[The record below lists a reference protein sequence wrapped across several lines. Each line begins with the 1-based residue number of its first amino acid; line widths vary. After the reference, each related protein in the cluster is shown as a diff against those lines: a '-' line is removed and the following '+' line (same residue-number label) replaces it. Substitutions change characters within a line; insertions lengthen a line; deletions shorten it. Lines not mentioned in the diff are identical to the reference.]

1 MKKYILTLVLFS
13 FIGITSYAQN
23 NAAPRTEFTA
33 ALSETALTVKPGE
46 SKNSTL
52 TLNRSKSFS
61 KSDATLGLSSGLPE
75 GVHVTFSPA
84 EGAISSSEV
93 KVAVDETAKAG
104 NYTIII
110 RSTIQNKNKG
120 TTLKLTVL
128 EKDGSVVSLN

>member
-13 FIGITSYAQN
+13 LIGINTYAQES
-23 NAAPRTEFTA
+23 AAPRTEFTA
-33 ALSETALTVKPGE
+33 ALSETTLTIKPGE

-84 EGAISSSEV
+84 EGAISSTEV
-93 KVAVDETAKAG
+93 RVAVDETAKAG

-120 TTLKLTVL
+120 TTLKVIVPD
-128 EKDGSVVSLN
+128 KDGSVVSLN